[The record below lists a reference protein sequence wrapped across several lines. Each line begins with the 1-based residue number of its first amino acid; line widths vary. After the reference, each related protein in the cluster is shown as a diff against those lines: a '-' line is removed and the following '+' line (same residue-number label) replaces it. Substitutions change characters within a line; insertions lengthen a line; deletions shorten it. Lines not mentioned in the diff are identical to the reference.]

1 MIARRSMLDGPSR
14 TAERLLAGTAFGLG
28 VALLAGPR
36 VAGGV
41 LAVVAVLAA
50 ARLVTRRR
58 G

>member
-1 MIARRSMLDGPSR
+1 MLDGPSR